1 TAAGIPTWSPTVV
14 LICRSTAYVWQSGR
28 DAQFSADCGREPS
41 DAMLLLAV
49 LVALMSACH
58 VQAKAVF
65 AHFMVGNVNSWTISD
80 WQRDIRLARDSHIDA
95 FALNIANNG
104 GYASQIANAFSAA
117 NSLGFKLFFS
127 FDYAAQGAFVQQD
140 VISLVNQYRSNSAY
154 YKYNGK
160 PFVSTFEGPGSSG
173 DWTAIKWFI
182 QLGSMAFWPKPN
194 DHGARQFLQKRLNG
208 KPYMMPVSP
217 WFFTNLPGYGKNWLW
232 RGDDLWFDRWSQVM
246 TVQPDFV
253 EILTWNDWGE
263 SHYIAPLDDR
273 QWGLFDSANGNAPY
287 NYAQDMPHDGWRLFL
302 PYVVD
307 MYKNGKASISTE
319 GLVSWYR
326 QSPGMACA
334 SGSTTGNSASQGQQ
348 EYPPAQVAQDRVFF
362 SALLTSYADVTVT
375 IGSTTQTGIWKD
387 TPSGGS
393 GIYHGSV
400 PFKGRGA
407 VSVKISRDGKLIMQ
421 MNGESITDSC
431 THNIENWNAWVGSA
445 SATGSGSGP
454 GSVSTASSSTLKT
467 STTAPAS
474 TPTGGSGSFCIAGT
488 GDGNLAGLCS
498 FSCNYGFCPS
508 NACTC
513 TQRGRQINAPAASN
527 TLGFPAAGQDI
538 ALYSGLCE
546 FTCSRGYCP
555 SGACTSDPSK
565 AANGDGSFCTG
576 GDGSGNLAGLCSFS
590 CNYGFCPSNA
600 CTCTKRGSQINPP
613 ATSNTLGF
621 PVAGQNVAQFSGLC
635 EFTCS
640 HGYCPSGACTSDP
653 TKAA

>member
-1 TAAGIPTWSPTVV
+1 
-14 LICRSTAYVWQSGR
+14 
-28 DAQFSADCGREPS
+28 
-41 DAMLLLAV
+41 
-49 LVALMSACH
+49 
-58 VQAKAVF
+58 
-65 AHFMVGNVNSWTISD
+65 VGNVNSWTISD
-80 WQRDIRLARDSHIDA
+80 WQRDIRLAQDSHIDA

-140 VISLVNQYRSNSAY
+140 VIGLVNQYRSNSAY

-173 DWTAIKWFI
+173 DWTAIKSQTECFFI
-182 QLGSMAFWPKPN
+182 PDWSSLGAQAAISRGVADGLFSWEAWPSGPTQMTTAPDNSYKS
-194 DHGARQFLQKRLNG
+194 ALNG

-246 TVQPDFV
+246 NVQPDFV

-273 QWGLFDSANGNAPY
+273 QWDLFDSANGNAPY

-302 PYVVD
+302 PYVID

-326 QSPGMACA
+326 RSPGMACA
-334 SGSTTGNSASQGQQ
+334 SGGTTGNSASQGQQ

-407 VSVKISRDGKLIMQ
+407 VSVKISRDGKLVMQ

-474 TPTGGSGSFCIAGT
+474 HLLVVAARSALQELEMGTWLDSVVSPATMDFVPRTLVPVLREDVKLMPLLHQTLLVSLQPARISPSTVASVNSLAAAAIALQA
-488 GDGNLAGLCS
+488 LAHRIRQRQQMAMG
-498 FSCNYGFCPS
+498 PS
-508 NACTC
+508 VLLVAAVKTW
-513 TQRGRQINAPAASN
+513 PDFAASRA
-527 TLGFPAAGQDI
+527 TMDSALAMLVPA
-538 ALYSGLCE
+538 LKE
-546 FTCSRGYCP
+546 EV
-555 SGACTSDPSK
+555 K
-565 AANGDGSFCTG
+565 
-576 GDGSGNLAGLCSFS
+576 
-590 CNYGFCPSNA
+590 
-600 CTCTKRGSQINPP
+600 
-613 ATSNTLGF
+613 
-621 PVAGQNVAQFSGLC
+621 
-635 EFTCS
+635 
-640 HGYCPSGACTSDP
+640 
-653 TKAA
+653 